1 MAGFRVVFSR
11 VLLGVPFPVALIDVR
26 RARDVNRAVRAAELR
41 LIRRM
46 GLEDWRERADTR
58 RGRRGPRGLASGAG
72 VFVTQ
77 KRSPIRRLRLR
88 ARQRSS

>member
-26 RARDVNRAVRAAELR
+26 RARDASRAVRAAELR

-46 GLEDWRERADTR
+46 GLEDWRERADTVEVE
-58 RGRRGPRGLASGAG
+58 GNTAA
-72 VFVTQ
+72 
-77 KRSPIRRLRLR
+77 
-88 ARQRSS
+88 

>member
-26 RARDVNRAVRAAELR
+26 RARDANRAVRAAELR

-46 GLEDWRERADTR
+46 GLEDWRERADTVEVE
-58 RGRRGPRGLASGAG
+58 GDTAA
-72 VFVTQ
+72 
-77 KRSPIRRLRLR
+77 
-88 ARQRSS
+88 